1 MTYWLNKLQN
11 LKHPRNIFVS
21 LNPDRAPKSGT
32 ILKRLNYSHPQYSVE
47 SVAAQKVVASMQ
59 GRAGTYYCGAWMG
72 YGFHED
78 GFRSGL
84 EVAMAASGLAVP
96 WLAKI
101 QRQLKQL
108 QLSPCVSPVPAVLIP
123 GEPEAAAVIPRSGGV
138 GSAIVNFFAA
148 ILAPARRSLEG
159 FCQGQVL
166 AFLSSGL
173 RKGKLSI
180 LLADGR
186 ELTYSG
192 GIPTA
197 EKERVVIRVLKPWF
211 FVRLALEADIGMAR
225 SYIAKEWDVVE
236 SAKAISG
243 DGLTRF
249 LELLIDNIPKGS
261 SSQGGFDVNRLAT
274 AWVGTVVNWLWYR
287 FSLDNSISN
296 SRSNIHAVRVFSSI
310 VVEQHIVSYITLFSQ
325 SFSLQH
331 YDLSNDLFETFLDK
345 KHMMYSSAIF
355 DTKTLVGPDRSNNVV
370 FSGSL
375 ESAQTRKIDYLLSRL
390 EPLDSSHTLLDIG
403 FGWGGICIRAAEKY
417 GCRVTGITL
426 STEQKALAEARVR
439 EKGLQHLMTFE
450 LVDYRVFAERCR
462 KTGAFCFEAFIRT
475 VLGHTHRFLLYLSIY
490 STVCSMYVTVFLCV
504 CLYVRGFLR
513 PHHQL
518 RDDRSRG
525 TQPPGL
531 LLQSG
536 GVHARKGR
544 HIRHAGDH
552 HARCQVEIFI
562 LILYHVCMYVCMLSS
577 Y

>member
-1 MTYWLNKLQN
+1 MQLLPLLLLLTTLQSICSGKSSGDGKEEVSSQPVFVTYWLNKLQN

-21 LNPDRAPKSGT
+21 LNPDRPPKSGS
-32 ILKRLNYSHPQYSVE
+32 ILKKLNYSHPQYSVE

-59 GRAGTYYCGAWMG
+59 GQAGTYYCGAWMG

-84 EVAMAASGLAVP
+84 EVAMAASGSAVP

-123 GEPEAAAVIPRSGGV
+123 GEPEATANIIPRSGGI
-138 GSAIVNFFAA
+138 GSAIVNFLAA
-148 ILAPARRSLEG
+148 ILSPARRSLEG

-186 ELTYSG
+186 ELSFSG

-197 EKERVVIRVLKPWF
+197 EKDRVVIRVLKPWF

-236 SAKAISG
+236 STIAVSG

-296 SRSNIHAVRVFSSI
+296 SRSNIHAVRIFSHSF
-310 VVEQHIVSYITLFSQ
+310 VEQHCIV
-325 SFSLQH
+325 
-331 YDLSNDLFETFLDK
+331 
-345 KHMMYSSAIF
+345 
-355 DTKTLVGPDRSNNVV
+355 
-370 FSGSL
+370 
-375 ESAQTRKIDYLLSRL
+375 
-390 EPLDSSHTLLDIG
+390 
-403 FGWGGICIRAAEKY
+403 
-417 GCRVTGITL
+417 
-426 STEQKALAEARVR
+426 
-439 EKGLQHLMTFE
+439 
-450 LVDYRVFAERCR
+450 
-462 KTGAFCFEAFIRT
+462 
-475 VLGHTHRFLLYLSIY
+475 
-490 STVCSMYVTVFLCV
+490 
-504 CLYVRGFLR
+504 
-513 PHHQL
+513 
-518 RDDRSRG
+518 
-525 TQPPGL
+525 
-531 LLQSG
+531 
-536 GVHARKGR
+536 
-544 HIRHAGDH
+544 
-552 HARCQVEIFI
+552 
-562 LILYHVCMYVCMLSS
+562 
-577 Y
+577 